1 MLADDITIPKLELNG
16 QCAKS
21 NLGWVVRSE
30 QLRLTEFHRNC
41 VVQIRRGVDLDKL
54 YHVKTEEM
62 VSDCGNR
69 PDKVNIEDILEGGRW
84 HSGAPWMKMNLEEAI
99 QNEAIKPAL
108 DLRINEEEKD
118 DFKEGIIFEAVPEIL
133 TRGHN
138 FENRPASC
146 HINGTKINEK

>member
-1 MLADDITIPKLELNG
+1 
-16 QCAKS
+16 
-21 NLGWVVRSE
+21 
-30 QLRLTEFHRNC
+30 
-41 VVQIRRGVDLDKL
+41 
-54 YHVKTEEM
+54 
-62 VSDCGNR
+62 
-69 PDKVNIEDILEGGRW
+69 
-84 HSGAPWMKMNLEEAI
+84 MKMNLEEAI

-138 FENRPASC
+138 FENLPASC